1 MMFLRCYGGIM
12 SVGWSMEWFILEM
25 EWFLQGNDQIFR
37 YTWRGKLYLNSELW
51 ENIIFLQSSRLNKN
65 INLIKEI

>member
-1 MMFLRCYGGIM
+1 M

-37 YTWRGKLYLNSELW
+37 YTWRGKLYLNSEFMGKY
-51 ENIIFLQSSRLNKN
+51 NFPTV
-65 INLIKEI
+65 